1 MTPQFVETLKMTNGK
16 TIGLTYHQAR
26 MERTIC
32 HFFPT
37 LANTHMPCLQNSIM
51 PQTSEGVIKVRV
63 VYGAEGIEQV
73 EYIPYVMRCIQSLQI
88 VTDDAIDYSYK
99 STDRSALNALLA
111 QRGNCDDIIIVKNGL
126 VTDTSFTNI
135 AIYDG
140 THWLTPRTPLL
151 AGTQRARLLDEGS
164 IQEADI
170 TPDMLRQAQKVR
182 LFNAMTSFEVNRIS
196 FK

>member
-1 MTPQFVETLKMTNGK
+1 M
-16 TIGLTYHQAR
+16 
-26 MERTIC
+26 
-32 HFFPT
+32 
-37 LANTHMPCLQNSIM
+37 
-51 PQTSEGVIKVRV
+51 
-63 VYGAEGIEQV
+63 YGAEGIEQV

-164 IQEADI
+164 IQVADI
-170 TPDMLRQAQKVR
+170 TPDMLRQAQRVR